1 MEDLFTPQG
10 MKITDKFDLLDRK
23 LQMLVK
29 EVRLMKDENKELK
42 EERRNLKASLETQRS
57 EVRNFQNQIK
67 SSIVVSTIASGD
79 GDITALREK
88 IGEYVQEIERC
99 LAHLSE

>member
-1 MEDLFTPQG
+1 MADLFAPQEV
-10 MKITDKFDLLDRK
+10 KIADKFDLLDRK
-23 LQMLVK
+23 LQILVREVRLVK
-29 EVRLMKDENKELK
+29 EENKELK
-42 EERRNLKASLETQRS
+42 EERRNLKASLETQRAD
-57 EVRNFQNQIK
+57 VRNFQNQIK

-88 IGEYVQEIERC
+88 IDEYVQEIERC